1 MGEFFNLILINPI
14 ANVLLTVYAVLFF
27 LNIPYA
33 LGFSIIILTVL
44 FRIVTYPLMS
54 TQIKSSKKMQTLS
67 PHLSRLKEKHK
78 GDTKR
83 LQQETMRLY
92 KEHGINP
99 LAGCLPILVQ
109 LPVIWA
115 LYSVLQNVVGLDSKV
130 VVSEINKI
138 AYFEFLKLESAWDT
152 SFMGLPLAQ
161 NPSGLLSSIG
171 FAVFLIPIATGFFQF
186 VQSKMMMAQG
196 DENKDQVKN
205 IEKKDDFASTFQKQ
219 SLYIFPIMIGFFSY
233 TFPIA
238 LSLYWN
244 TFTIFGIIQQ
254 YKVSGPGG
262 LKVWLDKI
270 HGQERN

>member
-14 ANVLLTVYAVLFF
+14 ANVLLSVYAALFF

-33 LGFSIIILTVL
+33 LGFSIITLTII
-44 FRIVTYPLMS
+44 FRFVTYPLMS
-54 TQIKSSKKMQTLS
+54 SQIRSSKKMQTLA
-67 PHLSRLKEKHK
+67 PHLSKIKETHK

-115 LYSVLQNVVGLDSKV
+115 LYSVLQNVVGLDSEV

-138 AYFEFLKLESAWDT
+138 AYFDFLRLKAPWDT
-152 SFMGLPLAQ
+152 SFFGLPLSQ
-161 NPSGLLSSIG
+161 NPSGLLSSVG
-171 FAVFLIPIATGFFQF
+171 FAVFLIPLATGFFQF
-186 VQSKMMMAQG
+186 VQSKMMMAQT
-196 DENKDQVKN
+196 EEKKDQAKN
-205 IEKKDDFASTFQKQ
+205 IEKKDDFASAFQKQ
-219 SLYIFPIMIGFFSY
+219 SLYIFPIMIGFLSY
-233 TFPIA
+233 GFPIA

-270 HGQERN
+270 HGQKRY